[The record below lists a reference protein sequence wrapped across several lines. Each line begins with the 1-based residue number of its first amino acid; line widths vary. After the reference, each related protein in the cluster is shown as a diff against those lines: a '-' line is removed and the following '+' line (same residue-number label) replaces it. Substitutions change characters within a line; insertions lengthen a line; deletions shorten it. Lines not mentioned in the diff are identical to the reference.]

1 MRLLYYFL
9 SALQFSCPY
18 TYRIIQL
25 HKRMTSSP
33 SRVPCIATMSTLY
46 IKLPAQVYAALQS
59 PQSRGNGLGRRRVG
73 SGTVEGGRAA
83 IEWGQAIT
91 IYRTAGKDWD
101 VWGIRQEKSRVELA
115 ESDEKDTASGREFVG
130 VHVFYEGDTGEGRGV
145 SQKSGGCPFW
155 YPQHPN
161 HMQWLH

>member
-1 MRLLYYFL
+1 MRLFYYFL

-18 TYRIIQL
+18 TYPRLQL
-25 HKRMTSSP
+25 HEQMTSSL
-33 SRVPCIATMSTLY
+33 SRVLCIATMSTLY

-73 SGTVEGGRAA
+73 SGTVDGGRAA
-83 IEWGQAIT
+83 IEWEQAIT

-101 VWGIRQEKSRVELA
+101 VWRRRQEKSRIELA
-115 ESDEKDTASGREFVG
+115 ESDEKDTASGRKVLG
-130 VHVFYEGDTGEGRGV
+130 VHVFLRGGYRGGKGI
-145 SQKSGGCPFW
+145 QTKSGGCPFW

-161 HMQWLH
+161 HTQWLH